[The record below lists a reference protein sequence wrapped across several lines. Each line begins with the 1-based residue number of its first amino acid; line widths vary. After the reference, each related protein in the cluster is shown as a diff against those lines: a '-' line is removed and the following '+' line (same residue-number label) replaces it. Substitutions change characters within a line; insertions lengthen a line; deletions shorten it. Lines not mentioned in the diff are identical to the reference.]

1 MNWAPPAFVQEA
13 AKAAVDE
20 IEPNHYSVTK
30 GRIRLR
36 NALSKWFS
44 PQFFDHGF
52 GAGGKEGRKIDTDTE
67 IVVTAGANEG
77 ASRLVSFLFTLPP
90 NARLICLTD

>member
-1 MNWAPPAFVQEA
+1 MQEA
-13 AKAAVDE
+13 AKIAVDD
-20 IEPNHYSVTK
+20 IQSNHYSVTK

-36 NALSKWFS
+36 NALSSWFS
-44 PQFFDHGF
+44 GQFFDHGL

-77 ASRLVSFLFTLPP
+77 ASSSSLLTPRFLSPSLVDSDKCGIRM
-90 NARLICLTD
+90 NK